1 MESFAELPAVEAD
14 DRLDRDD
21 EVYSLDLDL
30 LLDLELLECDERL
43 DLCDFRFSCR
53 SRLRLRLFFLYLFL
67 SLDLERV
74 RFFLASGDLEECLY
88 RLSDLFLFD
97 FFNSFLELREPRE
110 VESDDEDLPILILD
124 FSTVK

>member
-30 LLDLELLECDERL
+30 LLDLEWLECDERL
-43 DLCDFRFSCR
+43 DLCDFRSSYR
-53 SRLRLRLFFLYLFL
+53 SRLRLFFLYLFL

-88 RLSDLFLFD
+88 RLSDLFLLD
-97 FFNSFLELREPRE
+97 FFTSFLELREPRE